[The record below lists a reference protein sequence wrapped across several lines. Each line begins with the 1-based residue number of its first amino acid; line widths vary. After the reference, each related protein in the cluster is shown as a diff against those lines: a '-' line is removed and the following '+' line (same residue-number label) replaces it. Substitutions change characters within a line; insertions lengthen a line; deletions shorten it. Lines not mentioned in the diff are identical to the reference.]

1 MFHIKKGSTDK
12 KVVVKTKEELNA
24 AVKRKEPCI
33 EVQGSL
39 VTKIKWM
46 KKLSAAKIAALVALL
61 ASAVIPSPIAP
72 ISMCAVASGS
82 AATAVSAITGTEI
95 AAIILAGGLSATMI
109 LAVLKDY
116 NIEVDDENRS
126 MRLSRK

>member
-1 MFHIKKGSTDK
+1 MFNLKKREKET
-12 KVVVKTKEELNA
+12 KVIVKTKQELNA

-33 EVQGSL
+33 EVQGPL

-46 KKLSAAKIAALVALL
+46 KKLSATKIMALAALL

-72 ISMCAVASGS
+72 ISMCAFASGS

-109 LAVLKDY
+109 LGVLKNY
-116 NIEVDDENRS
+116 NMEIKGGDKIIV
-126 MRLSRK
+126 LTKK